1 MIKELLLNPWYG
13 TIVIFL
19 SQIFMLYLRT
29 LNIVY
34 TTIKFMRY
42 SKREALIGVEKVHK
56 DRLEDMMSYLE
67 STGMIVE
74 YYEPPGIDIGASC
87 GQFLINKYE
96 LIDKQNEK
104 TY

>member
-1 MIKELLLNPWYG
+1 MDGVNDTDDDMY
-13 TIVIFL
+13 FL
-19 SQIFMLYLRT
+19 E
-29 LNIVY
+29 LNININ

-74 YYEPPGIDIGASC
+74 YYEPPGQSIGASC

-96 LIDKQNEK
+96 LIK
-104 TY
+104 